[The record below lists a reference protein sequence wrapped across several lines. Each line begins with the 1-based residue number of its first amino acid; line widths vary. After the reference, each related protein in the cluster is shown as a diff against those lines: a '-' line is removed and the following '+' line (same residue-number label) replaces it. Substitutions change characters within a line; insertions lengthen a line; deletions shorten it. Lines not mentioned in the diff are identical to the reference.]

1 MDYTDP
7 RWQNVALPRLW
18 DGWSWARK
26 PKCRPTPT
34 HFSKFKIQLFISQIS
49 THSLPGA
56 QGPLLGGEDAEIK
69 GEAIDNDTSHYCAP
83 SRPGSP
89 HSLSLGP
96 TQSTHFTD
104 SHLRLR
110 EGKRFVQGHTASKV
124 AGPGIKHRCKVH
136 VILPSGASFPLN
148 SSPIGSI
155 SCSRVGI
162 KAATPLCPHRA
173 PTREVPGSSF
183 LPPLGQDTQVR
194 YPLCVNTAPGKPC
207 RLQEHPP
214 DCTELPLK
222 KKKR

>member
-7 RWQNVALPRLW
+7 RWQNVALPGLW

-34 HFSKFKIQLFISQIS
+34 HFSRFTIQLFISQIS

-56 QGPLLGGEDAEIK
+56 QGPLLGGEDTEIK

-104 SHLRLR
+104 SRLRLR

-162 KAATPLCPHRA
+162 KAATPPPPA
-173 PTREVPGSSF
+173 PGSNQGSPRF
-183 LPPLGQDTQVR
+183 LFPPTLRTGHTGSLPTVCEHSPRKALQAARAST
-194 YPLCVNTAPGKPC
+194 
-207 RLQEHPP
+207 RLH
-214 DCTELPLK
+214 
-222 KKKR
+222 